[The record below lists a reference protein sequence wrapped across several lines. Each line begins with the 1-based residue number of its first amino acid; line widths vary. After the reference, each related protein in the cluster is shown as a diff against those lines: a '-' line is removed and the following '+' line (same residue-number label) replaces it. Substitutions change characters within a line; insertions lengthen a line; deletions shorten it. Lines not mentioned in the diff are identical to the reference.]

1 MNIAEVRT
9 ELQKLRADAEHDH
22 VLEVYLRV
30 LAVLDQAKALKADAD
45 EWLKDWME
53 TNEQE
58 LVFVH
63 SPGQVSPEDK
73 RWYVKPDRKVRPAK
87 STAETLDAL
96 LSLTGGDIATV
107 ADAMSSNPFK
117 QGTVKKVFGEDFW
130 REHYRVDEIMQV
142 KEGKPTG
149 EQRKVLAQ
157 EVVAFMPPER
167 RKRFKERQKEAA
179 NG

>member
-1 MNIAEVRT
+1 MNVDEVRT
-9 ELQKLRADAEHDH
+9 DLRKLRADAEHDH

-45 EWLKDWME
+45 EWLKDWIQV
-53 TNEQE
+53 NGHE

-63 SPGQVSPEDK
+63 APGQISPDDK

-87 STAETLDAL
+87 TTAETLDAL
-96 LSLTGGDIATV
+96 LSLAGGDIGTV
-107 ADAMSSNPFK
+107 ADAMSSDPFK
-117 QGTVKKVFGEDFW
+117 QGHVKKVFGEDVW
-130 REHYRVDEIMQV
+130 REHYRVDEIMEV

-149 EQRKVLAQ
+149 EQRKVLAS

-167 RKRFKERQKEAA
+167 RKRYEEKMA
-179 NG
+179 G